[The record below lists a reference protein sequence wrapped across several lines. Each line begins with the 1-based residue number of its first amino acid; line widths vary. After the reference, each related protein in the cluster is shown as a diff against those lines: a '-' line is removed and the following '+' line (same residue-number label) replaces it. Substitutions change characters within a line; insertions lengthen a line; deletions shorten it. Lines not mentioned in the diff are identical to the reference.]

1 MATLLAFI
9 QQIGGPVVAILLF
22 FSVLATSFILLKFT
36 QIVLQRP
43 SQNAS
48 PAKLLAHL
56 KQGEIKQIALL
67 SQGQRN
73 PRSQII
79 SRAVELFKSS
89 KLDTSSIQAEVI
101 RQARLV
107 AEHNKSHLRPLEVIA
122 TVAPLLGLFGTVLG
136 MIEAFKAMEMAGA
149 QVDPAVLS
157 GGIWQALLTTAVGLG
172 VAIPVSLIHSA
183 LERQAEIQTQALQDD
198 LGQVFTFFAQQAASA
213 SQANNQTCA
222 S

>member
-1 MATLLAFI
+1 MTSFIAFI
-9 QQIGGPVVAILLF
+9 EHIGGPIVAILLF
-22 FSVLATSFILLKFT
+22 FSVIATSFILLKLA
-36 QIVLQRP
+36 QIALQRP
-43 SQNAS
+43 SKNAS
-48 PAKLLAHL
+48 PAKLLGYL

-79 SRAVELFKSS
+79 SQSVALFES
-89 KLDTSSIQAEVI
+89 KRLDTESTQAEVV

-107 AEHNKSHLRPLEVIA
+107 AEQYKSHLRPLEVIA

-136 MIEAFKAMEMAGA
+136 MIEAFKAMEVAGA

-172 VAIPVSLIHSA
+172 VAIPVSLIHSM
-183 LERQAEIQTQALQDD
+183 LERQGELETQALQDD
-198 LGQVFTFFAQQAASA
+198 LGQVFTFFAHQEHSTSKPNQQTYAS
-213 SQANNQTCA
+213 
-222 S
+222 